1 MLEECRQDPEEKLK
15 EVEKEIADLRKK
27 GVEQGLLLGQDLTC
41 LDPGHSIIN
50 CRRIYQPSRVCLP
63 DK

>member
-1 MLEECRQDPEEKLK
+1 MLEECRQDPEEELK

-41 LDPGHSIIN
+41 LDI
-50 CRRIYQPSRVCLP
+50 V
-63 DK
+63 